1 MQINLP
7 ILFIQK
13 GDNKLTENVKASK
26 ILKLK
31 TILIRAIKNTISNV
45 ERPGLLFSGGL
56 DSSILA
62 ALLSGLS
69 TSNVSLLVS
78 GTESSKDVNA
88 ARAAASIL
96 ELPLEIRIFTIDEL
110 ERMLPEILKAA
121 KSTDVLQVSLAVP
134 LFFATKK
141 AKELG
146 ISTLLTGQGADEL
159 FGGYERFERLII
171 REGPEA
177 TAAEMKKA
185 FNQLITTALPC
196 QQAVANH
203 NSIQLAA
210 PYLNPEVVSFASNL
224 CLDNKICVSK
234 DRVIRKH
241 ILRELAK
248 NMGLPSEITHAPKR
262 ALQYGSG
269 TSHLLSK
276 LAKQFWKKVNPSLSS
291 REAST
296 HLRIQQ
302 FLFSL
307 QNK

>member
-1 MQINLP
+1 M
-7 ILFIQK
+7 
-13 GDNKLTENVKASK
+13 TENVKVSS

-31 TILIRAIKNTISNV
+31 TLLISATENTISNI
-45 ERPGLLFSGGL
+45 ENPGLLFSGGL

-62 ALLSGLS
+62 VLLSSLT
-69 TSNVSLLVS
+69 TSPVSLLVS

-88 ARAAASIL
+88 ARIAASIL
-96 ELPLEIRIFTIDEL
+96 KLPIEICIFTIEEL
-110 ERMLPEILKAA
+110 EKILPEILAA
-121 KSTDVLQVSLAVP
+121 ATSIDVLQVSLAIP
-134 LFFATKK
+134 LFFAAKK

-159 FGGYERFERLII
+159 FGGYARFERLII
-171 REGPEA
+171 RQGQEA
-177 TAAEMKKA
+177 TIAEMKKA
-185 FNQLITTALPC
+185 LNELITTTLPC

-203 NSIQLAA
+203 NNIQLAM
-210 PYLNPEVVSFASNL
+210 PYLDPGVVSFASNL
-224 CLDNKICVSK
+224 PLDKKIYISK
-234 DRVIRKH
+234 NSVTRKH

-248 NMGLPSEITHAPKR
+248 NMGLPNEIIHAPKR

-276 LAKQFWKKVNPSLSS
+276 LAKQFWKKVNPMLSP
-291 REAST
+291 RKAST
-296 HLRIQQ
+296 HTRIQQ

>member
-1 MQINLP
+1 M
-7 ILFIQK
+7 
-13 GDNKLTENVKASK
+13 TEKVKASR

-31 TILIRAIKNTISNV
+31 TLLLRATKNTISNI
-45 ERPGLLFSGGL
+45 ENPGLLFSGGL

-62 ALLSGLS
+62 ALLSSLC
-69 TSNVSLLVS
+69 TSPVSLLVS

-88 ARAAASIL
+88 ARAAAAIL
-96 ELPLEIRIFTIDEL
+96 ELPIEIRVFTIEEL
-110 ERMLPEILKAA
+110 EKMLPKILAA
-121 KSTDVLQVSLAVP
+121 VKNIDVLQVSLAIP
-134 LFFATKK
+134 LFFASKK

-159 FGGYERFERLII
+159 FGGYARFEKLIN
-171 REGPEA
+171 RQGQEA
-177 TAAEMKKA
+177 TITEMKKA
-185 FNQLITTALPC
+185 FNELMTTTLPC

-203 NSIQLAA
+203 NNIQLAM
-210 PYLNPEVVSFASNL
+210 PYLDSEVVSFASNL
-224 CLDNKICVSK
+224 PLDNKIRISK
-234 DRVIRKH
+234 NGVIRKH

-248 NMGLPSEITHAPKR
+248 NMGLPSEIIHAPKR

-269 TSHLLSK
+269 TSRLLVK
-276 LAKQFWKKVNPSLSS
+276 LAKQFWKKVNPSLSP

-296 HLRIQQ
+296 HARIQQ